1 MSRAKKIVAIVVVA
15 LFASVIA
22 APWVLHVI
30 LGDEVASEQQ
40 GGLVEKRDPT
50 EWPNRLSNDVFS
62 KIEKYFEDRAPFRN
76 SLIAFENE
84 FSQVYETFYRKTITP
99 WLVEIFMP
107 QPEEEE
113 LEEMTKEETT
123 EEETPEE
130 TTKELES
137 GESICVHVFDEGTML
152 KEMDCTNDGE
162 QLYTCQKCGETKSE
176 TIKASHQFKLKR
188 ESVADKDHYGYK
200 LFECERCLCRELTE
214 LKEKT
219 IGKEYLV
226 PQIENNAL
234 YGRNDWLFYTGD
246 RSLEDYQG
254 TNLMTEAQM
263 AEWKNILN
271 ILQAVCDARGI
282 KLVVMVLPNKESV
295 YSEYMPTFQIAS
307 QKSSAQLFAEHMQA
321 NSDVAY
327 VYPLK
332 ELLDAKIYYDVYY
345 KQDTHWNDVGG
356 FIGTMALYRTLGMP
370 EEDILDLNVTA
381 KDHQG
386 GDISNMCGFSSA
398 YQTYTVEYKP
408 EIEFAKDTIL
418 HKGEV
423 ICGHSNAQ
431 TDKDIVI
438 IGDSFRIAIY
448 DYVCRDFATA
458 IHAHRQYMYE
468 SVVTDALDRLEEGDV
483 LVVEA
488 VERYDEQ
495 NVALAGHLAELLR

>member
-1 MSRAKKIVAIVVVA
+1 MSKIRKIAAIAVVVV
-15 LFASVIA
+15 FASIVA
-22 APWVLHVI
+22 APWILHAA

-40 GGLVEKRDPT
+40 GGLVEKRDPA
-50 EWPNRLSNDVFS
+50 EWPDRLSNDVFS
-62 KIEKYFEDRAPFRN
+62 KIERYFEDRAPFRN
-76 SLIAFENE
+76 SLIAFEND

-107 QPEEEE
+107 QPEKEQPEET
-113 LEEMTKEETT
+113 TKEETT
-123 EEETPEE
+123 EEEIPEE

-137 GESICVHVFDEGTML
+137 GEAICVHVFDEGTMV

-176 TIKASHQFKLKR
+176 IIKASHKFVLKR

-200 LFECERCLCRELTE
+200 LFECKRCLCRELTE
-214 LKEKT
+214 LKEKM

-263 AEWKNILN
+263 AEWMNILN
-271 ILQAVCDARGI
+271 ILQAACDARGI
-282 KLVVMVLPNKESV
+282 KLVVMVLPNKEQV
-295 YSEYMPTFQIAS
+295 YSEYMPTFQITS
-307 QKSSAQLFAEHMQA
+307 QKSSAQLFAEYMQA
-321 NSDVAY
+321 NSKVTY
-327 VYPLK
+327 VYPLQ

-356 FIGTMALYRTLGMP
+356 FIGTMALYRALGMP
-370 EEDILDLNVTA
+370 EADILDLKVTP
-381 KDHQG
+381 KNYQG
-386 GDISNMCGFSSA
+386 GDISNMCGFSST

-408 EIEFAKDTIL
+408 EIEFTKDTVL

-423 ICGHSNAQ
+423 VCGHSNEQ

-438 IGDSFRIAIY
+438 IGDSFRTAIY
-448 DYVCRDFATA
+448 DYVCRDFANAT
-458 IHAHRQYMYE
+458 HAHRQYMYE
-468 SVVTDALDRLEEGDV
+468 SVVTDALDKLEEGDV